1 MFTET
6 SNKIDEM
13 RALLAKIGKLLDLD
27 KLRKEVTA
35 REAEAGEPSFWA
47 DSVKAKKKSKELND
61 LKKTLAEYDKAQVT
75 LDDLKA
81 HCELATEM
89 QDEGEIKEAAKG
101 LAEAEKILRAMD
113 LRLKLSGEFDKDDAI
128 VTLQAGAGGL
138 EACDWAEM
146 LWRMY
151 SRWCEKNGYEVAITE
166 MAKGDGAGLKSLSAF
181 IRGPNAYGLL
191 KGEKGVHRLVR
202 ISPFD
207 SAKRRHTSFA
217 ALDVVPDIED
227 EIDIQVKDE
236 DIELETFRSGGAGGQ
251 NVNKVETA
259 VRIRHKPSG
268 LVIACQTERSQLQNR
283 MNALRML
290 KAKLYQIELDKKRSA
305 VEKHYGEMGD
315 IAWGHQIRS
324 YVFMPYQMVK
334 DLRTGEQTS
343 QIANVMDGDLD
354 PFLEAYLGW
363 LAAGKPPRVKSGA
376 DED

>member
-1 MFTET
+1 MFSET
-6 SNKIDEM
+6 ARKIDDM
-13 RALLAKIGKLLDLD
+13 TALLAKVAKLLDLP
-27 KLRKEVTA
+27 KLRKEVES

-47 DSVKAKKKSKELND
+47 DSAKAKKKSKELND
-61 LKKTLAEYDKAQVT
+61 LKKTLSEYEKAEKT
-75 LDDLKA
+75 LGDLKA
-81 HCELATEM
+81 HCELATEI
-89 QDEGEIKEAAKG
+89 QDEAEIKEVAAG
-101 LAEAEKILRAMD
+101 LGEAEKLLRAMD
-113 LRLKLSGEFDKDDAI
+113 MRLKLSAEFDKDDAI
-128 VTLQAGAGGL
+128 VSVHSGAGGL

-146 LWRMY
+146 LWRMFE
-151 SRWCEKNGYEVAITE
+151 RWAEKNGYAVQITE
-166 MAKGDGAGLKSLSAF
+166 IQKGDGAGLKSLSAF

-191 KGEKGVHRLVR
+191 KGEMGVHRLVR

-207 SAKRRHTSFA
+207 ANKRRHTSFA
-217 ALDVVPDIED
+217 SLDIVPDIED

-236 DIELETFRSGGAGGQ
+236 EIELETFRSGGAGGQ

-283 MNALRML
+283 LNAMRML

-334 DLRTGEQTS
+334 DLRTGWQTS
-343 QIANVMDGDLD
+343 QIQNVMDGELD
-354 PFLEAYLGW
+354 PFIEAYLAW

-376 DED
+376 EED

>member
-13 RALLAKIGKLLDLD
+13 RTLLDKIGRLLDLP
-27 KLRKEVTA
+27 KLRKEVA
-35 REAEAGEPSFWA
+35 SREAEAGEPSFWA
-47 DSVKAKKKSKELND
+47 DSIKAKKKSKELND
-61 LKKTLAEYDKAQVT
+61 LKKTLAEYDKASTT

-101 LAEAEKILRAMD
+101 LAEAEKLLRAMD
-113 LRLKLSGEFDKDDAI
+113 LRLKLAGEFDKDDAI

-227 EIDIQVKDE
+227 EIDIQVNDA
-236 DIELETFRSGGAGGQ
+236 DLELETFRSGGAGGQ

-354 PFLEAYLGW
+354 PFLEAYLAW
-363 LAAGKPPRVKSGA
+363 LAAGKPPRVKAGA
-376 DED
+376 EDE

>member
-13 RALLAKIGKLLDLD
+13 RALLAKIGRLLDLD
-27 KLRKEVTA
+27 KLRKEVSA
-35 REAEAGEPSFWA
+35 REAEAGEPSFWT
-47 DSVKAKKKSKELND
+47 DSIKAKKKSKELND

-89 QDEGEIKEAAKG
+89 QDEAEIKEAAKG
-101 LAEAEKILRAMD
+101 LAEAEKLLRAMD

-128 VTLQAGAGGL
+128 VSIHSGAGGL

-151 SRWCEKNGYEVAITE
+151 TRWCEKNGYEVVITE
-166 MAKGDGAGLKSLSAF
+166 LAKGDGAGLKSLSAF
-181 IRGPNAYGLL
+181 IKGPNAYGLL
-191 KGEKGVHRLVR
+191 KGEMGVHRLVR

-207 SAKRRHTSFA
+207 ANKRRHTSFA
-217 ALDVVPDIED
+217 SLDVVPDIED
-227 EIDIQVKDE
+227 EIDIQVNDA
-236 DIELETFRSGGAGGQ
+236 DLELETFRSGGAGGQ

-363 LAAGKPPRVKSGA
+363 LAAGKPPRVKAGA
-376 DED
+376 EDD